1 LAALA
6 GASLPASKLA
16 TDFMPVLVQTM
27 AMSPMDG
34 LGDTTACD
42 KAGAM
47 AANSSAAL
55 AIQFH
60 SLSRLAQVFIVAR
73 F

>member
-1 LAALA
+1 MA

-16 TDFMPVLVQTM
+16 TDCMPVLVQTM
-27 AMSPMDG
+27 AMSPMDR
-34 LGDTTACD
+34 LGEATACD

-60 SLSRLAQVFIVAR
+60 SL
-73 F
+73 

>member
-1 LAALA
+1 
-6 GASLPASKLA
+6 
-16 TDFMPVLVQTM
+16 MPELVQTM

-34 LGDTTACD
+34 LGGTTACD

-47 AANSSAAL
+47 AANSNAAL

>member
-1 LAALA
+1 MA

-27 AMSPMDG
+27 AISPMDG
-34 LGDTTACD
+34 LDDTTACD
-42 KAGAM
+42 KDGAM

>member
-1 LAALA
+1 
-6 GASLPASKLA
+6 
-16 TDFMPVLVQTM
+16 
-27 AMSPMDG
+27 MSPMDG

-60 SLSRLAQVFIVAR
+60 SLSRLAKVFIVER

>member
-1 LAALA
+1 MA
-6 GASLPASKLA
+6 GASLSASKLA
-16 TDFMPVLVQTM
+16 TDCMPVLVQTM
-27 AMSPMDG
+27 AMSPNDG
-34 LGDTTACD
+34 LGVTTACD

-60 SLSRLAQVFIVAR
+60 SLRCLTQVFIVVR